1 MPQAIVPA
9 NKHGWYS
16 YCYIA
21 SSYLNTYKVSKS
33 NWKRSSMD
41 WNANLNL
48 IFRYKLDDPL
58 DAVAVHGGG
67 GNNYLQPMQQTLLAD
82 YKLTIIV

>member
-9 NKHGWYS
+9 NKHEWYS

-21 SSYLNTYKVSKS
+21 SSYLNTYKVPKS
-33 NWKRSSMD
+33 TLKTSSMD